1 VTAAPMPINDYGE
14 VVKLEACD
22 SPQRRRD
29 AEGSAELMPRR
40 VPVVECAGKPEKNAP
55 TNGGMAALE
64 GYSTVRRRRIN
75 ELEMGF
81 WGEDITLR
89 RKKRKRRERRGWL
102 GAGWQIGGLCDRS
115 GGFNHRERK

>member
-1 VTAAPMPINDYGE
+1 
-14 VVKLEACD
+14 LEACD

-64 GYSTVRRRRIN
+64 GYSNGASTKNQRVGDGFLGRRHHIETEEEKAEGAERLVGGWVANWWIVRQV
-75 ELEMGF
+75 
-81 WGEDITLR
+81 
-89 RKKRKRRERRGWL
+89 RGIQPQ
-102 GAGWQIGGLCDRS
+102 GA
-115 GGFNHRERK
+115 